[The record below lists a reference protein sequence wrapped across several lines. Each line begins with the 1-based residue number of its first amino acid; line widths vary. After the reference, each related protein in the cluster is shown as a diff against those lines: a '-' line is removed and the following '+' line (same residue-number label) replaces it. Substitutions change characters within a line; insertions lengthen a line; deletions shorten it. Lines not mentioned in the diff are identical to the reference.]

1 MVASARIAKIALVG
15 MGGAEGFRLHSP
27 CVKSRQPQLT
37 LRAVHIIEL
46 LSWNS
51 PAFILEIIEQV
62 KCVVK
67 MAEALQELPQQ
78 QPSDPDAAAT
88 VSDFIDYTE
97 FFPSDL
103 FRSLTLIG
111 KLDSTYFDS
120 AHSIH
125 DLTRTYGSLPSLP
138 ASERPSLPELRK
150 QISQALD
157 RAIRAREA
165 AFAEASRISDVADR
179 HSARL
184 VSIKKKL
191 EALPK
196 PPSRDPTPVAISS
209 PHLSRARKQDTDRTR
224 ITLHLGTSTRNA
236 AATGTLKKTRKLTV
250 PGEVLLP
257 PNPDSPPPS
266 TASES
271 ESDHLAS
278 PVKARSISVDALPQ
292 IQHATKPGRI
302 KVPKPPKHKLKLPSV
317 PRQRPP
323 GVMGTNVHSQVA
335 GISTSNA
342 LAKLDPPPADAKPG
356 SKYMPWNRLTEYE
369 MAKLRKRM
377 KKNAIWTP
385 SDTMVR
391 RELADLG
398 RGKENY
404 DKAKILAETTG
415 EPFLDEDPMDPS
427 KPLQPGE
434 ISFVPI
440 GAQDM
445 TLSNRG
451 MKLNE
456 AKKLKKEIL
465 AKEQAA
471 REALGEVEDGAVKS
485 MDLGKNVCET
495 ISPVTIRTLLILTR
509 RP

>member
-1 MVASARIAKIALVG
+1 
-15 MGGAEGFRLHSP
+15 
-27 CVKSRQPQLT
+27 
-37 LRAVHIIEL
+37 
-46 LSWNS
+46 
-51 PAFILEIIEQV
+51 
-62 KCVVK
+62 
-67 MAEALQELPQQ
+67 MAEALQDMPQQ
-78 QPSDPDAAAT
+78 VPPDPDAAAT

-111 KLDSTYFDS
+111 KLDATYLDSTS
-120 AHSIH
+120 EIH
-125 DLTRTYGSLPSLP
+125 DLTKSYGALPSLP
-138 ASERPSLPELRK
+138 RDDRPSPPELRK

-157 RAIRAREA
+157 RAIRSREA
-165 AFAEASRISDVADR
+165 TFAEASRIYDVADR
-179 HSARL
+179 HCNRL

-191 EALPK
+191 EALPR
-196 PPSRDPTPVAISS
+196 PPSRDPTPVPVPS
-209 PHLSRARKQDTDRTR
+209 PQISRARKQDADRTR
-224 ITLHLGTSTRNA
+224 ITLHLGASR
-236 AATGTLKKTRKLTV
+236 TGASAGQLKRSRKVTV
-250 PGEVLLP
+250 PGEVLPP

-266 TASES
+266 TASEYES
-271 ESDHLAS
+271 EPPAS
-278 PVKARSISVDALPQ
+278 PNDIRSGSFDEPTQ
-292 IQHATKPGRI
+292 SQRGGKPGRV
-302 KVPKPPKHKLKLPSV
+302 KVPKPPKHKLKLAALA
-317 PRQRPP
+317 RQRPP

-342 LAKLDPPPADAKPG
+342 LAKLDPPPTDARPG
-356 SKYMPWNRLTEYE
+356 SRYMPWNRLTEYE

-404 DKAKILAETTG
+404 DKAKAHSEATG
-415 EPFLDEDPMDPS
+415 EIFLDEEPMDPS

-456 AKKLKKEIL
+456 AKKLKKETL

-471 REALGEVEDGAVKS
+471 REAQGIDDVAGKAP
-485 MDLGKNVCET
+485 DLGKAVRAILPAKPADATADDGEET
-495 ISPVTIRTLLILTR
+495 TAPAPERPLKKRKRESPLADTKPETQTDSSAPSTKTQSTGTKRIKINGPVPIAPYPPPETTTTTTTTQ
-509 RP
+509 

>member
-1 MVASARIAKIALVG
+1 
-15 MGGAEGFRLHSP
+15 
-27 CVKSRQPQLT
+27 
-37 LRAVHIIEL
+37 
-46 LSWNS
+46 
-51 PAFILEIIEQV
+51 
-62 KCVVK
+62 
-67 MAEALQELPQQ
+67 MAESAQDLPQQ
-78 QPSDPDAAAT
+78 PPSDPDAAAT

-111 KLDSTYFDS
+111 KLDTTYSEST
-120 AHSIH
+120 HKIH
-125 DLTRTYGSLPSLP
+125 ELTKTYGALLALPS
-138 ASERPSLPELRK
+138 SEHSSPQELRK
-150 QISQALD
+150 DISQALD
-157 RAIRAREA
+157 RAIRSREA
-165 AFAEASRISDVADR
+165 SFAEASRIYDVADR
-179 HSARL
+179 HCHRL

-196 PPSRDPTPVAISS
+196 PPSRDPTPVPVAS
-209 PHLSRARKQDTDRTR
+209 PQLSRARKQEADRPR
-224 ITLHLGTSTRNA
+224 ITLHLGASNRSGA
-236 AATGTLKKTRKLTV
+236 PAGQLKRSRKITV
-250 PGEVLLP
+250 PGEVLPP

-266 TASES
+266 TASEYES
-271 ESDHLAS
+271 ESGVSPKDVRSAS
-278 PVKARSISVDALPQ
+278 ADVPSHSHRGGKPNRVKIPNL
-292 IQHATKPGRI
+292 
-302 KVPKPPKHKLKLPSV
+302 PKHKIKLPTV

-342 LAKLDPPPADAKPG
+342 LAKLDPPPSDARPG

-404 DKAKILAETTG
+404 DKAKARSDATG
-415 EPFLDEDPMDPS
+415 EPFLDEEPMDPT

-456 AKKLKKEIL
+456 AKKLKKETL

-471 REALGEVEDGAVKS
+471 KDLQDFQENEGKAIELEKMVRSVVPRSHLAL
-485 MDLGKNVCET
+485 
-495 ISPVTIRTLLILTR
+495 LLIIARNLSRPPLTSR
-509 RP
+509 RRSESARAQCPKLNQKLMATLCPSR